1 MKSHKNSMPFDV
13 WVDQMSRADADEAL
27 KRLVRNSPGFFFR
40 CCNDQNWTMKVLSGQ
55 FESITGYSPDELV
68 GENGLQ
74 YLDLIIESDRERVR
88 KTVETGLEKRG
99 RFQVSYQI
107 ETAGGERRWVLEHG
121 SGAQEEAGTFNHI
134 EGFVSD
140 VTREKTLKHHLRHS
154 QKLEVIGRL
163 AGGVA
168 HDFNNL
174 LSVIIGYAS
183 LTLEQIDDNPDA
195 IKDLVEVI
203 DAANRAT
210 DLSGELLSFSRYQA
224 HSSEVVDVDAFLRDK
239 ISMIAR
245 TLGKEIRVERDLDA
259 GHSCV
264 EIAENR
270 LEQVLLNLATNA
282 RDAMPDSDGT
292 LCIRS
297 RVEYFD
303 AGVPAPAPV
312 DEPGE
317 YVVIDCEDN
326 GEGIAPDVR
335 DKIFDPFFTTK
346 SKEHGSGLGLA
357 TSCGIIT
364 SARGNLWFD
373 TTVGEGT
380 TFHIAL
386 PVTERKPSDAPKPR
400 REGRAR
406 VLIVDD
412 DAKVRELIA
421 RLLRSE
427 SIDPVTTENAEG
439 ARRLWASEDD
449 FDMIITNVLM
459 PGTDGITLV
468 NELLSQT
475 DSEIPV
481 LYLSGYRGER
491 VDDIPIRSKHV
502 RFFMKPFTPETL
514 RVNVTEMLGLEDAL
528 EDR

>member
-1 MKSHKNSMPFDV
+1 MKSDKNSVPFDV
-13 WVDQMSRADADEAL
+13 WVDQMSREDADEVL
-27 KRLVRNSPGFFFR
+27 KRLVRNSPGFFYR
-40 CCNDQNWTMKVLSGQ
+40 CCNDQNWTMKVLSSH

-68 GENGLQ
+68 GEDGLQ
-74 YLDLIIESDRERVR
+74 YLDLIVEADRDRVR
-88 KTVETGLEKRG
+88 KAVETGLEKQG

-107 ETAGGERRWVLEHG
+107 ETASGERRWVLEHG
-121 SGAQEEAGTFNHI
+121 SGAQEEAGKFNHI

-140 VTREKTLKHHLRHS
+140 ITREKAVEHHLRHS

-183 LTLEQIDDNPDA
+183 LALEQIDDMPGTR
-195 IKDLVEVI
+195 KDLAEVI
-203 DAANRAT
+203 GAADRAKE
-210 DLSGELLSFSRYQA
+210 LSGELLSFSRYQVR
-224 HSSEVVDVDAFLRDK
+224 SSEVVDVDAFLREK
-239 ISMIAR
+239 ISIIAR
-245 TLGKEIRVERDLDA
+245 TLGKDIRVERDLDA
-259 GHSCV
+259 QHSCV

-282 RDAMPDSDGT
+282 RDAMLDSDGT
-292 LCIRS
+292 LYIRS

-303 AGVPAPAPV
+303 AGLPAPAPV
-312 DEPGE
+312 DEPGK
-317 YVVIDCEDN
+317 YVVIDCQDN

-335 DKIFDPFFTTK
+335 DKIFDPFYTTK
-346 SKEHGSGLGLA
+346 SKGHGTGLGLA
-357 TSCGIIT
+357 TSAGIIT
-364 SARGNLWFD
+364 SAHGNLWFD

-386 PVTERKPSDAPKPR
+386 PVTERKPSDAPKPKR
-400 REGRAR
+400 LGRAR

-427 SIDPVTTENAEG
+427 SIDPVTTENADG

-449 FDMIITNVLM
+449 FDMIIANVLM

-468 NELLSQT
+468 NELLSPS
-475 DSEIPV
+475 DRDIPV

-491 VDDIPIRSKHV
+491 VDDIPIRSRHV

-514 RVNVTEMLGLEDAL
+514 RVNVTEMLGLEDASK
-528 EDR
+528 DR